1 MADEPKV
8 SPSDSGKPSVVAF
21 SLSTWMKVAIM
32 AALSLLLML
41 AIRVPIV
48 PIAPFLTFD
57 FAEVPALILAFA
69 LGPWAGAAVV
79 AIKCALFMVI
89 NFHPLELIGVPANLI
104 TGLVLVCSSSSF
116 YNMAKGEEFSYKR
129 LCLAMMLGSLI
140 TVATMLPVNFCIYF
154 LLRELFA
161 ELAPISMGS
170 YLIGAILPF
179 NAAKCFLTCT
189 AAGIIMRHL
198 VHYLAAK

>member
-1 MADEPKV
+1 MADDKKN
-8 SPSDSGKPSVVAF
+8 SLSGSENKNSTSF
-21 SLSTWMKVAIM
+21 SLSTWMKIAIM

-41 AIRVPIV
+41 AVRVPIV

-69 LGPWAGAAVV
+69 LGPWAGALVV
-79 AIKCALFMVI
+79 AIKCALYIFI

-116 YNMAKGEEFSYKR
+116 YNMSGGEEFSYKR
-129 LCLAMMLGSLI
+129 LCLAMLLGSLI
-140 TVATMLPVNFCIYF
+140 TVAVMLPVNFCIYF

-161 ELAPISMGS
+161 EFVPMSMGS

-179 NAAKCFLTCT
+179 NAFKCFFTCA
-189 AAGIIMRHL
+189 AAGACIRRFSTL
-198 VHYLAAK
+198 LSR

>member
-1 MADEPKV
+1 MADDNKVSLAEGEPKTLT
-8 SPSDSGKPSVVAF
+8 AF
-21 SLSTWMKVAIM
+21 SLSAWMKIAIM

-41 AIRVPIV
+41 AVRVPIV
-48 PIAPFLTFD
+48 PVAPFLTFD

-69 LGPWAGAAVV
+69 LGPWAGAVVV
-79 AIKCALFMVI
+79 AIKCALFMFI

-116 YNMAKGEEFSYKR
+116 YNIAGGEEFSYKR
-129 LCLAMMLGSLI
+129 LCLAMVLGSLI
-140 TVATMLPVNFCIYF
+140 TVAVMLPVNFGIYF

-161 ELAPISMGS
+161 EFVPMSMGS

-179 NAAKCFLTCT
+179 NAVKCFLTCT
-189 AAGIIMRHL
+189 AAGACMRRFSSL
-198 VHYLAAK
+198 LGR